1 MVNVVQQEGY
11 EGGGKWDQ
19 IYILGIS
26 LWPNL
31 GKAGVGL
38 RPERCQEGL
47 SWVER
52 RDGQSQEDSMGCGG
66 R

>member
-1 MVNVVQQEGY
+1 MRVGAS
-11 EGGGKWDQ
+11 GGSDLH
-19 IYILGIS
+19 LGIS

-38 RPERCQEGL
+38 RPERCQESL